1 LQIKLL
7 SLFPDYIPAG
17 AVVVGTNEEGQVAE
31 NQPETM
37 AEQEPAVVP
46 PVVED
51 LTPVEE
57 EGQNRGNYM

>member
-1 LQIKLL
+1 LL

-17 AVVVGTNEEGQVAE
+17 AVVVATDEDGQVLE
-31 NQPETM
+31 NQQETV

-57 EGQNRGNYM
+57 EGQNRGKYM